1 MDGWMH
7 ELLQPFGF
15 FFVSAA
21 TLVHKTLL
29 FVALCCD
36 HEDDHA
42 AVVIFCA
49 TPSVA
54 LFARLVMCVFGAAL
68 SHFPRPAAAKD
79 SCVISA
85 ECTGRVSVYADEFCA
100 AAAPEFNPPIN
111 YAARN

>member
-1 MDGWMH
+1 MSCCYPAFR
-7 ELLQPFGF
+7 LFT
-15 FFVSAA
+15 SAA

-42 AVVIFCA
+42 AAVIFCA
-49 TPSVA
+49 TPMA
-54 LFARLVMCVFGAAL
+54 LFARLVMCVYAFGFL
-68 SHFPRPAAAKD
+68 SRIFHARQRQSTRCSLLAQ
-79 SCVISA
+79 SA
-85 ECTGRVSVYADEFCA
+85 QGVRMCANEFR